1 MDEEELSKKLDVFL
15 TEMVRFGCV
24 QGFKHIVM
32 KMRGKEELFV
42 TIANHSSACTPAQ
55 SPNNSIHQMKNLP
68 RNESSLL
75 LSARTQRSLS
85 GFGYMDVGL
94 PPASPSENDDV
105 FEENLHATVFLI
117 AGYSMYNCPYAW
129 VRSNHERLVKIVQDE
144 GKDSPLN
151 LHSTSH
157 FATEDVKIFD
167 IVAEL
172 VTVNTRPPPLNPFA
186 VDFSYFECLSKYES
200 VIASG
205 AMVDL
210 LVRILQHRTP
220 SYHKSSQYELLHGTF
235 IHTIAI
241 ANPPPFSPNILISVL
256 RDVNRLVK
264 QHFSDVASL
273 AHMRQSSLSTI
284 SSLSPFSTNPS
295 DSALTVIEQEED
307 EDDV

>member
-220 SYHKSSQYELLHGTF
+220 SYHKS
-235 IHTIAI
+235 I
-241 ANPPPFSPNILISVL
+241 L